1 MCGIKK
7 TDFKIVKLY
16 QLWWWWYYCNGNSDD
31 NDVKDYG
38 DNDIIIAKVMIIK
51 SMIIKMIMMFTMMI
65 TIWLNTECSNY
76 STYIRGGVLDS
87 CHHFVTFFGI
97 YSLTVQEIYY
107 EKEI

>member
-1 MCGIKK
+1 MCLIKK

-31 NDVKDYG
+31 NGVKDYG
-38 DNDIIIAKVMIIK
+38 DNELIIAKVMIIK

-76 STYIRGGVLDS
+76 STYILGGFLDS
-87 CHHFVTFFGI
+87 CHYFVTFFEI
-97 YSLTVQEIYY
+97 YSLTVHEIYY